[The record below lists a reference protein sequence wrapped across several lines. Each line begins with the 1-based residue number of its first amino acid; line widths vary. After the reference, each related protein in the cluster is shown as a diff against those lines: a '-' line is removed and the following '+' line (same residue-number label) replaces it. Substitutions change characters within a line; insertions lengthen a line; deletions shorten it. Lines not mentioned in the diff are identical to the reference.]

1 MKLKKEPDNPRDKN
15 AIAFVCYIDEQWKT
29 IGYMVAECTDEVN
42 RALTFNKVRF
52 AWVRYIL
59 HWPRC
64 GPETYAGI
72 NITKRG
78 TWSDVAHRA
87 ESTI

>member
-1 MKLKKEPDNPRDKN
+1 
-15 AIAFVCYIDEQWKT
+15 
-29 IGYMVAECTDEVN
+29 MVAECTDEVN
-42 RALTFNKVRF
+42 RALTLNKITKVRF

-64 GPETYAGI
+64 GQEHMQVS
-72 NITKRG
+72 TKRG

-87 ESTI
+87 ESTN